1 MAAILITSWVVLPCS
16 GQCTM
21 GIANTCMLNSLN
33 MASDGIATLRKIP
46 PNVFYAISVELV
58 RMPENPSGVFLQRMA
73 EFVNKIEIYQ
83 YYEQVFQ
90 ILPGTSLQAVTVYR
104 ALSLNQVVIAPN
116 LNISELFIT
125 VCPLVRIPPTIRN
138 LEQLKVLTI
147 TRCAVKEFS
156 FDLFTNNLKLDTL
169 DLSFNEIRSIVPTTI
184 STPFTLPIEN
194 LYLQNNLLEKLDMTA
209 FVSLGALRG
218 LDLSYNNLLTIA
230 AQSTVTW
237 PAVDFW
243 NLQNNN
249 LTTLDLQW
257 LSAPNLQRLLLDSNK
272 FQAVPQRLRRFPSL
286 QLVAMS
292 DNLLKSIDLAP
303 FNGLPNLNSID
314 FSYNK
319 EARGIRATRPV
330 SLPMLTTLYAE
341 HCALVRFNTT
351 GLDLPVIN
359 YISLS
364 HNNFT
369 TVPRLATAFPSIDSF
384 SLEYNPLPCTTVQA
398 MTENIMSGRLI
409 VGLPQDPEDC
419 TSGYV
424 TLKGSLTLCCKK

>member
-1 MAAILITSWVVLPCS
+1 
-16 GQCTM
+16 M
-21 GIANTCMLNSLN
+21 GMANTCMLASLN
-33 MASDGIATLRKIP
+33 MSSDGIATLRKIP
-46 PNVFYAISVELV
+46 PGVFYAISVELV

-73 EFVNKIEIYQ
+73 EFVNKIEIYK
-83 YYEQVFQ
+83 YNEQVFQ
-90 ILPGTSLQAVTVYR
+90 ILPGTSLNVISVYT
-104 ALSLNQVVIAPN
+104 APSLNQVVIAPS
-116 LNISELFIT
+116 LNISELYIG
-125 VCPLVRIPPTIRN
+125 VCPLVHIPPTIRN
-138 LEQLKVLTI
+138 LELLEDFTI
-147 TRCAVKEFS
+147 TRCTVKEFS

-184 STPFTLPIEN
+184 KTPFTLAIEN
-194 LYLQNNLLEKLDMTA
+194 LYLHNNLLEALDMTA

-218 LDLSYNNLLTIA
+218 LDLGYNNLLTIA

-237 PAVDFW
+237 PAVDFL

-257 LSAPNLQRLLLDSNK
+257 LSAPNLQRLLLDNNK
-272 FQAVPQRLRRFPSL
+272 FQAIPQRLRRFPSL

-292 DNLLKSIDLAP
+292 NNLLKSIDLAP

-314 FSYNK
+314 LSYNK
-319 EARGIRATRPV
+319 EARGIRASRPV

-341 HCALVRFNTT
+341 NCALARFNTS
-351 GLDLPVIN
+351 GLDLPAIN

-369 TVPRLATAFPSIDSF
+369 TVPRLVAAFPALGSF
-384 SLEYNPLPCTTVQA
+384 GLEYNPLPCTTVQA
-398 MTENIMSGRLI
+398 LTENIMAGRLI
-409 VGLPQDPEDC
+409 LGLPQDPEDC